1 MKRKDHH
8 LPYSASERTTRKK
21 TIEIIENVTDI
32 ETMPLL
38 SCFSSHITW
47 NGIYVIFKN
56 GEHLNKVCLMNNW
69 CREYITDTLD
79 DLRIKFVKKNSA
91 ARMFFGLGRYTMV
104 CLKEMSNSQ

>member
-21 TIEIIENVTDI
+21 TIEIIENVTNI

-38 SCFSSHITW
+38 SCFYSHITW
-47 NGIYVIFKN
+47 KGIYVIFKN

-79 DLRIKFVKKNSA
+79 NLRIKFVKKNSA
-91 ARMFFGLGRYTMV
+91 ARMFFWSWEVHNGLPKGNV
-104 CLKEMSNSQ
+104 